1 MKQNFWTKIP
11 IVTTVL
17 VGFNICVWIFLE
29 ATGDSNDTLFMVEH
43 GASFLPYIVY
53 EGEWWRLFTSM
64 FLHFGSEH
72 LCNNMLMLGLM
83 GPRLEHVLGSVR
95 FGVLYVLSGLSG
107 SLLSLYQEMRAEE
120 FAVSAGASGAVFG
133 VVGGLL
139 AWALLNKGKVE
150 GLTTRGLLVMAALS
164 LYYGFSTAGVD
175 NWGHIGGI
183 LGGFLLGVIFA
194 VFSKI
199 IDFGKGKQYTK
210 DVESQ
215 TQNSLD
221 GGNHED

>member
-1 MKQNFWTKIP
+1 M
-11 IVTTVL
+11 
-17 VGFNICVWIFLE
+17 
-29 ATGDSNDTLFMVEH
+29 LF
-43 GASFLPYIVY
+43 
-53 EGEWWRLFTSM
+53 R
-64 FLHFGSEH
+64 
-72 LCNNMLMLGLM
+72 
-83 GPRLEHVLGSVR
+83 
-95 FGVLYVLSGLSG
+95 
-107 SLLSLYQEMRAEE
+107 
-120 FAVSAGASGAVFG
+120 
-133 VVGGLL
+133 
-139 AWALLNKGKVE
+139 
-150 GLTTRGLLVMAALS
+150 S